1 MDNVQPHPAPPRRVS
16 FGEAFRFWLKL
27 GFISFGG
34 PAGQIAI
41 MHRELVER
49 RRWFAESRFLHALNY
64 CMVLPGPEAQQ
75 LATYLGWLLH
85 GVWGGI
91 TAGGLFI
98 LPSVFLMLALSWLYA
113 ANQQSPITVSLFWG
127 MKAAVLAVVLAAV
140 VRLGKRSLRH
150 PLAFVLAAVAGV
162 LLITHELWLPLP
174 LTPFLF
180 PAILLGAAATS
191 YIATHAFGVH
201 LQSNPHHK
209 HADAKYET
217 PLIELPPLPPTGMA
231 SFAVHVAVGLAMWFV
246 PMAALYIAQ
255 GWEGLHFQMGLFF
268 TGSALVTFGG
278 AYAVLPYV
286 RDAAVETFGWLR
298 PGQMADGLALG
309 ETTPGPLIMV
319 VSFVGFLGGW
329 QMTEGDPVAACL
341 GFAVAVYFTFLPSF
355 LFILLG
361 SPFIERMRGD
371 LKLHA
376 FLSGITAAIV
386 GVIANLAFMFGRE
399 TIVPGGGFD
408 PYALVLAVVAFGLM
422 QWGKLDMLWIILGC
436 GAIGIARMFFAT

>member
-1 MDNVQPHPAPPRRVS
+1 MEEPEPTPLRRVS

-85 GVWGGI
+85 GTWGGI
-91 TAGGLFI
+91 VAGGLFI

-113 ANQQSPITVSLFWG
+113 LHQESPVAVSIFWG

-140 VRLGKRSLRH
+140 VRLGRRSLRH
-150 PLAFVLAAVAGV
+150 PLAWVIAAFAGGLLVTHEWWLSPALTPILFPVILLAAA
-162 LLITHELWLPLP
+162 T
-174 LTPFLF
+174 
-180 PAILLGAAATS
+180 TS
-191 YIATHAFGVH
+191 YIATHSFGVH
-201 LQSNPHHK
+201 LQSNPHRK
-209 HADAKYET
+209 HGDAKYET
-217 PLIELPPLPPTGMA
+217 PLVELPPLPVSHFGRQVLYGM
-231 SFAVHVAVGLAMWFV
+231 LMWLI
-246 PMAALYIAQ
+246 PMAALYLAQ
-255 GWEGLHFQMGLFF
+255 GWDGLHFQMALFF

-286 RDAAVETFGWLR
+286 RDAAVQTFGWLR
-298 PGQMADGLALG
+298 PGQMVDGLALG

-329 QMTEGDPVAACL
+329 QKTEGDPWAACL

-376 FLSGITAAIV
+376 LLSGITAAIV
-386 GVIANLAFMFGRE
+386 GVIANLAFVFGRE
-399 TIVPGGGFD
+399 AIFPHGVFD
-408 PYALVLAVVAFGLM
+408 LYALVLAVVAFGLL

-436 GAIGIARMFFAT
+436 GVIGIARVFLM